1 MRQAKTTGSADG
13 WDVEPL
19 PAWDAEPLPAWDAA
33 TLEAWDTLPP
43 C

>member
-1 MRQAKTTGSADG
+1 MRQAKATGYADG
-13 WDVEPL
+13 
-19 PAWDAEPLPAWDAA
+19 WDAEPLPGWDAA